1 MEKYFIE
8 SQTEVQAIYEEKS
21 KVKEAMDK
29 KMSELEASNARKDKR
44 IVSLEAKLKR
54 AKEEYEAKT
63 NNIRQASAEAVVNL
77 SIVQVKIGDLNDEIN
92 HIRRLNKTIGF

>member
-8 SQTEVQAIYEEKS
+8 SQTEVQAISEEKI

-29 KMSELEASNARKDKR
+29 KVSELEASNDRKDKR
-44 IVSLEAKLKR
+44 IVSLETELKR
-54 AKEEYEAKT
+54 AKEEYEAET
-63 NNIRQASAEAVVNL
+63 NNIRQASAEAAVNL

>member
-1 MEKYFIE
+1 
-8 SQTEVQAIYEEKS
+8 
-21 KVKEAMDK
+21 MDK